1 MRCLAF
7 RDNVLRWSDGEKP
20 DAAHQKMT
28 DEHLAQC
35 ESCARW
41 KEYQAV
47 LENGPEDKE
56 IPPFKMSPRVEQA
69 IRESAVQAEA
79 SPRFR
84 FVPSLRFS
92 AAVSM
97 IIMIALVG
105 IYRFAI
111 YRPSG
116 AMKMEWVQVDGQSY
130 QIISSDRSAV
140 FDPDY
145 LKSIATPALQ
155 SQVSRQLGFLT
166 NPLASAL
173 RNVGESINWAELRQE
188 LEEQELEIPA
198 EQPKFLALS
207 KQLTQLL
214 QTDTRDVE
222 IWVIQPADSV
232 LLFTLVED
240 KE

>member
-1 MRCLAF
+1 
-7 RDNVLRWSDGEKP
+7 
-20 DAAHQKMT
+20 
-28 DEHLAQC
+28 
-35 ESCARW
+35 
-41 KEYQAV
+41 
-47 LENGPEDKE
+47 
-56 IPPFKMSPRVEQA
+56 
-69 IRESAVQAEA
+69 
-79 SPRFR
+79 
-84 FVPSLRFS
+84 
-92 AAVSM
+92 
-97 IIMIALVG
+97 
-105 IYRFAI
+105 
-111 YRPSG
+111 
-116 AMKMEWVQVDGQSY
+116 MEWVQVDGQSY

-188 LEEQELEIPA
+188 LEEQELEIPV

-207 KQLTQLL
+207 KQFTQLL

-240 KE
+240 EE